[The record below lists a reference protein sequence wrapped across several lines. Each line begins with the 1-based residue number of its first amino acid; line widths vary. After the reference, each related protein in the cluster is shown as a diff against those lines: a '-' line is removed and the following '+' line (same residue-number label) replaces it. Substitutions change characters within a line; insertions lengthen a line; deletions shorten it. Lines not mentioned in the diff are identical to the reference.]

1 MNTEGYVRQELDVTE
16 NLPSKL
22 GTIYIGSGAASG
34 VKRAYDSLVEG
45 SLRASLS
52 DLSAQRPLI
61 QYTQRLIDVFKER
74 LVLPPADDF
83 FGSMKELSQDPS
95 STIRRDGVI
104 SDQKLELGFQGSKA
118 IKMQTW
124 TPSQSLN
131 YQIDQFNSLTDQLVT
146 VNQTASFD
154 ELSRQQ
160 PDLLNTR

>member
-1 MNTEGYVRQELDVTE
+1 MPDLLTIGGNALRTNQSALAVISNNIANVNTEGYVRQELDVTE

-22 GTIYIGSGAASG
+22 GTIYIGSGAVASG

-61 QYTQRLIDVFKER
+61 QYTQRLIDVFGSEEAS
-74 LVLPPADDF
+74 LTPALDDF

-104 SDQKLELGFQGSKA
+104 SESRNLSSRFQS
-118 IKMQTW
+118 
-124 TPSQSLN
+124 SQGN
-131 YQIDQFNSLTDQLVT
+131 
-146 VNQTASFD
+146 
-154 ELSRQQ
+154 
-160 PDLLNTR
+160 